1 MDLTNKN
8 KMILIIFKKK
18 IMPTIPWKVCVDFV
32 F

>member
-8 KMILIIFKKK
+8 QMILITVFKK
-18 IMPTIPWKVCVDFV
+18 IMPTIPWKVCIDFV